1 MLFLALF
8 LALFLERGRMLLIRV
23 SVSLAIG
30 MACAIA
36 GAQARPMQPSD
47 LANLR
52 TISEPRISPDGH
64 LVAYSVHSP
73 TAAGKPRNEH
83 IWLAQTDRPVTA
95 RVFVG
100 SSGSDSSPAWSP
112 DGRHLAFLSDR
123 PNPLAEA
130 DSGFKFVVAKDN
142 NDKSGEDAKETPAKQ
157 PSEKSVERKDVPLSP
172 PAAPEEA
179 PADAKDK
186 QLWWIS
192 LDGGEAEPL
201 TNLPGGIRSFAWSKD
216 GKRIA
221 FLRTDPDSKAERDRK
236 KLKNDEEVIDHDF
249 HYDRLWVLDLAAHEA
264 RLLTT
269 AHQNPDQNIDT
280 IDWSPDGSS
289 ILSRVSPTPRLDDY
303 WRVSKVIV
311 FDSHTGAVR
320 KVIEENSGYQEPLY
334 SQDGAEI
341 VYSRFTAK
349 RITDEHFI
357 RTLATGQ
364 DMRLEDKLKGTI
376 AELKWLPDRHLLVNA
391 YVGAHTEA
399 NEFDPKSSS
408 VFPLKNLPPT
418 ALDFDIALDG
428 KTMAFL
434 GESPAQPPE
443 VAAWRDNGVQVLTAT
458 NPQVS
463 KWSLGTERE
472 VQWQNPKDHH
482 VIYGVLSLPPGYQEG
497 RRYKTLIHL
506 HGGPEEAFTV
516 GFNATWYNYAALF
529 ASQGYVVLQ
538 PNYRGSA
545 GQEIAF
551 TEGDYKDWG
560 GGDFDD
566 VMAGVDWVEQQGM
579 ADPERVAIAGWS
591 YGGFLT
597 TWAVTH
603 TDRFKAAMAGAAIA
617 DVFSMS
623 LTTDIAPSYV
633 SSYLGPLNAAEYD
646 RHSAVRFAAACH
658 TPVLVLQGQS
668 DLRVPLS
675 QGQEFY
681 HALRFLNREA
691 EMVTYPR
698 EPHIFSER
706 EHQIDSL
713 TRELAWFKEHIP
725 AARES
730 AGESSR

>member
-1 MLFLALF
+1 
-8 LALFLERGRMLLIRV
+8 
-23 SVSLAIG
+23 
-30 MACAIA
+30 
-36 GAQARPMQPSD
+36 MQPSD

-52 TISEPRISPDGH
+52 TISEPRISPDGR
-64 LVAYSVHSP
+64 LVAYSVHTP
-73 TAAGKPRNEH
+73 TAAGKPANEH
-83 IWLAQTDRPVTA
+83 IWLAQTDRPGTA
-95 RVFVG
+95 RVFVY

-123 PNPLAEA
+123 ANPLAEA
-130 DSGFKFVVAKDN
+130 DSGFKFFVAKRNSSD
-142 NDKSGEDAKETPAKQ
+142 EEAKQTPAKD
-157 PSEKSVERKDVPLSP
+157 STERKDVPSAP
-172 PAAPEEA
+172 PALPEEA
-179 PADAKDK
+179 PADAKNK
-186 QLWWIS
+186 QLWWIA

-201 TNLPGGIRSFAWSKD
+201 TNLPGGLRSFKWSKD
-216 GKRIA
+216 GRRIA
-221 FLRTDPDSKAERDRK
+221 FLRTDPDSNAERERK
-236 KLKNDEEVIDHDF
+236 KLKKDEQVIDRDYHF
-249 HYDRLWVLDLAAHEA
+249 DRLWALDIGAHEA

-269 AHQNPDQNIDT
+269 GDQNVDS

-289 ILSRVSPTPRLDDY
+289 IISRVSPTPRLDDY

-311 FDSHTGAVR
+311 FDSNTGAMR

-334 SQDGAEI
+334 SQDGTEI

-349 RITDEHFI
+349 RITDQHYI

-364 DMRLEDKLKGTI
+364 DVKLEDKLKGTL
-376 AELKWLPDRHLLVNA
+376 AELKWMPDRHLLVNA

-399 NEFDPKSSS
+399 KELD
-408 VFPLKNLPPT
+408 LKNLAVLPLTNLPAT
-418 ALDFDIALDG
+418 ALDFDVSLDG
-428 KTMAFL
+428 KTMTFL
-434 GESPAQPPE
+434 GETPAQPAE
-443 VAAWRDNGVQVLTAT
+443 VSAWRMDGVQVLTAT

-463 KWSLGTERE
+463 GWSLGTERE
-472 VQWQNPKDHH
+472 VHWQNPKDHH
-482 VIYGVLSLPPGYQEG
+482 VIYGVLSLPPGYKEG

-551 TEGDYKDWG
+551 TEGDFQDWG

-566 VMAGVDWVEQQGM
+566 VMAGVDWVERQGI
-579 ADPERVAIAGWS
+579 ADPDRLAIAGWS
-591 YGGFLT
+591 YGGFIT

-623 LTTDIAPSYV
+623 LTSDIAPSYV
-633 SSYLGPLNAAEYD
+633 SSYMGPLSAAKYD
-646 RHSAVRFAAACH
+646 RHSAVRFAEACH
-658 TPVLVLQGQS
+658 TPVLVLHGQS
-668 DLRVPLS
+668 DVRVPLS

-698 EPHIFSER
+698 EPHIFTER
-706 EHQIDSL
+706 EHQMDSL
-713 TRELAWFKEHIP
+713 TRELAWFEKYIP
-725 AARES
+725 ATKES
-730 AGESSR
+730 DR